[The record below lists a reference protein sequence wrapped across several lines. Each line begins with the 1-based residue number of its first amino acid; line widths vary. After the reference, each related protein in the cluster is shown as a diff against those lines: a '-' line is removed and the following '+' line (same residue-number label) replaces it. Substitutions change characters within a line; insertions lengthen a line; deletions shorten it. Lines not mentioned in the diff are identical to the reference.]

1 MVSRRFGDTNLR
13 PSNTSGGKLVARK
26 KITARDLQAKTL
38 RKATHQGSPWE
49 TDDVARMVA
58 GIHRD
63 ETTFELAMAL
73 GRSYYATQTTRRMV
87 GFALR
92 HKALW

>member
-1 MVSRRFGDTNLR
+1 M
-13 PSNTSGGKLVARK
+13 ARQPK
-26 KITARDLQAKTL
+26 KFTTRELQLKTL
-38 RKATHQGSPWE
+38 RKAAHQGTPWE
-49 TDDVARMVA
+49 TSDVERLRD
-58 GIHRD
+58 GILRD

-87 GFALR
+87 GFAMR